1 VLRSDGVRRALRLA
15 IMRKHAQ
22 VLPSWA
28 VADEGLRA
36 VYRTAAALAGLR
48 RQHAAFDAAI

>member
-1 VLRSDGVRRALRLA
+1 MLRSDGVRRALRLA